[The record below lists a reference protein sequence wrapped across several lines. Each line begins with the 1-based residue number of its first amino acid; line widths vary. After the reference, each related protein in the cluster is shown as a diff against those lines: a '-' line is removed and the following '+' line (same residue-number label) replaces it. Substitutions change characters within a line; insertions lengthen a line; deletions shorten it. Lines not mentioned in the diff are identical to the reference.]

1 MLGHEIR
8 SFSLTLGKLGEM
20 EKGLQP
26 VSGIACAGYRE
37 MMRLDFQ
44 PNAEE
49 REGFM
54 EDLNAESGEDTI
66 HHMMKMDGVGSRDG
80 SFFKR
85 GSRNPSIR
93 FGR

>member
-1 MLGHEIR
+1 VRVI
-8 SFSLTLGKLGEM
+8 GK
-20 EKGLQP
+20 
-26 VSGIACAGYRE
+26 

-54 EDLNAESGEDTI
+54 GDLNAESGEDTI
-66 HHMMKMDGVGSRDG
+66 HHMMKMDGSRVEG
-80 SFFKR
+80 RQFLQR
-85 GSRNPSIR
+85 GSCNPSIR